1 MQVTPG
7 GNRACSI
14 WARSRAADPAGRV
27 SGGDHLPAGA
37 GDGLPVRLIHPRGG
51 RAAGPMKDAAAAI
64 EHVAVDRRGKNGDI
78 TDFIDC
84 VAFNKNAEMLVE
96 YFRKGKPIRAVG
108 SMECDPYTAKDGTK
122 RYPWTLKI
130 ECWGFDAADPK
141 GAVAEKKPDVSEAF
155 EDADDSDDV
164 PF

>member
-1 MQVTPG
+1 MI
-7 GNRACSI
+7 NI
-14 WARSRAADPAGRV
+14 DNLMMIHGRIV
-27 SGGDHLPAGA
+27 RDLKLEENKSGT
-37 GDGLPVRLIHPRGG
+37 
-51 RAAGPMKDAAAAI
+51 KYTKFS
-64 EHVAVDRRGKNGDI
+64 VAVDRRGKNGDI

-108 SMECDPYTAKDGTK
+108 SMECDPYTARDGTK
-122 RYPWTLKI
+122 RYPWTLKV

-141 GAVAEKKPDVSEAF
+141 GTVTENKPDVSEAF
-155 EDADDSDDV
+155 EEVDDPDDV